1 MHTGV
6 CESLCWH
13 QASFRNAAPVFTSFP
28 SHRCYSFVLEICLSL
43 FCLFVCFWPRHVAY
57 GILGPRPG
65 IETVPPVLGA
75 WSFNHWNTREVPV
88 HLLREV
94 VVCFLIIY
102 LLVFGCAGSS
112 LLHGLFF
119 FSCRSQALEHRL
131 NSWRHTGLVAP
142 QHVGSSWIK
151 PVSPAL
157 AAAAAA
163 KSLQSCPTLSDP
175 MDCSLPGSS
184 VHGFSRQEYWSG
196 VPLPSPPALADGFLT
211 TEPPGKIPCSFAF
224 DSCVYLKAF
233 IGRLALWSRVRALDA
248 SPAPYSVCE
257 LG

>member
-57 GILGPRPG
+57 GILVPRPG

-75 WSFNHWNTREVPV
+75 WSLNHWNTREVPV

-94 VVCFLIIY
+94 GVCFLIMY
-102 LLVFGCAGSS
+102 LLGFGCAGSS

-119 FSCRSQALEHRL
+119 FSCWLRGSRAQTQELWHQ
-131 NSWRHTGLVAP
+131 GLVA
-142 QHVGSSWIK
+142 
-151 PVSPAL
+151 L
-157 AAAAAA
+157 
-163 KSLQSCPTLSDP
+163 
-175 MDCSLPGSS
+175 
-184 VHGFSRQEYWSG
+184 
-196 VPLPSPPALADGFLT
+196 
-211 TEPPGKIPCSFAF
+211 
-224 DSCVYLKAF
+224 
-233 IGRLALWSRVRALDA
+233 
-248 SPAPYSVCE
+248 
-257 LG
+257 

>member
-57 GILGPRPG
+57 GILVPRPG
-65 IETVPPVLGA
+65 IETMPPVLGA
-75 WSFNHWNTREVPV
+75 WSFNHWNTREVPI
-88 HLLREV
+88 HLLGEV

-119 FSCRSQALEHRL
+119 FSCSSQALEHRL
-131 NSWRHTGLVAP
+131 NSWRPTGLVALR
-142 QHVGSSWIK
+142 HVGSSWIK

-163 KSLQSCPTLSDP
+163 KSLQLCPTLSDP

-184 VHGFSRQEYWSG
+184 VHGTFQARVLEWGANAFSGTLSLE
-196 VPLPSPPALADGFLT
+196 LPFSLDHNIF
-211 TEPPGKIPCSFAF
+211 IF
-224 DSCVYLKAF
+224 YLKQSINSFGMKPILVTF
-233 IGRLALWSRVRALDA
+233 IMF
-248 SPAPYSVCE
+248 
-257 LG
+257 